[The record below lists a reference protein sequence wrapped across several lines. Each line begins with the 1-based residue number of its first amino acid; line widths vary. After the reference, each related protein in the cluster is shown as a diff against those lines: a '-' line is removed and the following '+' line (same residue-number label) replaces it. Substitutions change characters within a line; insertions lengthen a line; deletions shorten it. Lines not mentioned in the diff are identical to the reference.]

1 MPNQTVATGRLFP
14 LQFTTDI
21 NGPSLLLTSLLR
33 LEICCSVWMHR
44 NSVWIVYTG
53 CPPGHITN
61 LAGTWH
67 VTVVKGTQCC
77 WKDPGD
83 LVTAF
88 IMSHYGSL
96 WPGQPGPA
104 CHCNFSLYFKNTIFL
119 SFQLLLSTT
128 EQCSCTGDMEK
139 GPCIKVILFPKS
151 QKFGMFWGSMK
162 YFETVRTWVL
172 RPNRISNLSLGLNK
186 LSNLSEPWGYYVL
199 HRTEVLSIRYLPS
212 LPE

>member
-1 MPNQTVATGRLFP
+1 MTLVSRRLLDSNTGLNHLCPISSSIIFKNPILLMPNQTVATGRLFP

-21 NGPSLLLTSLLR
+21 NGPSLLLTFLLH
-33 LEICCSVWMHR
+33 LEICCSVWLHR
-44 NSVWIVYTG
+44 NSVWIVHTG

-88 IMSHYGSL
+88 IMSHGSL

-104 CHCNFSLYFKNTIFL
+104 RHCNFSLYCKNTIFL

-128 EQCSCTGDMEK
+128 EVFLYRRHGK
-139 GPCIKVILFPKS
+139 R
-151 QKFGMFWGSMK
+151 SMHQG
-162 YFETVRTWVL
+162 YF
-172 RPNRISNLSLGLNK
+172 IS
-186 LSNLSEPWGYYVL
+186 
-199 HRTEVLSIRYLPS
+199 
-212 LPE
+212 